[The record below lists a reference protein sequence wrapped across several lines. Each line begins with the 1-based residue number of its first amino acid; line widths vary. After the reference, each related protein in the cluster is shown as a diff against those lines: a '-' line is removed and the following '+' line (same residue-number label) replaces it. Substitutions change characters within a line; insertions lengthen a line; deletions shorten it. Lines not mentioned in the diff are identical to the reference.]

1 MHDTIKLLQQ
11 IADNTA
17 TDNSVWV
24 AAVAG
29 GAAILGASIS
39 AVISYLVTSRS
50 IKSQEKMEDKKLKA
64 NIITTERLRWLQDIR
79 ERLSKLYV
87 LLDMQYN
94 IIKRP
99 IANQTQQQIQS
110 MLDDYSSDV
119 MLQINM
125 ITLMLNS
132 KDQEQI
138 DLRNELQNVLGYMQQ
153 CFSQTTSQAQTFNDQ
168 QYSQMK
174 TNIFNLATSIGS
186 EAWQQITELK

>member
-1 MHDTIKLLQQ
+1 M
-11 IADNTA
+11 
-17 TDNSVWV
+17 
-24 AAVAG
+24 AG

-110 MLDDYSSDV
+110 MPDDYSSDV

-174 TNIFNLATSIGS
+174 TSIFNLATSIGS